1 MPCPRCSADTP
12 SWCEDCERLYD
23 TWSRQHAADI
33 LWQTGTG
40 ALVAM
45 IVGLGA
51 PLLGLSPVLGIVGVL
66 VGASTVVGLR
76 KVSNRRRRR
85 QFITTSVP
93 RAYLP
98 AKT

>member
-12 SWCEDCERLYD
+12 SWCSDCEGLYD
-23 TWSRQHAADI
+23 TWSRQYAADI
-33 LWQTGTG
+33 VWQTGTG

-45 IVGLGA
+45 VIGLGA
-51 PLLGLSPVLGIVGVL
+51 MVLGLTPVLGIVGVL
-66 VGASTVVGLR
+66 AGATTFIGLR
-76 KVSNRRRRR
+76 KVSNRRRRQ

-98 AKT
+98 THT

>member
-1 MPCPRCSADTP
+1 M
-12 SWCEDCERLYD
+12 YD
-23 TWSRQHAADI
+23 AWSRTYATDI

-51 PLLGLSPVLGIVGVL
+51 PLLGLTPLLGVAGVL
-66 VGASTVVGLR
+66 VGFGTFIGLR
-76 KVSNRRRRR
+76 KWSNVRRR
-85 QFITTSVP
+85 QQFLTATVP

-98 AKT
+98 DHTT

>member
-1 MPCPRCSADTP
+1 
-12 SWCEDCERLYD
+12 
-23 TWSRQHAADI
+23 
-33 LWQTGTG
+33 
-40 ALVAM
+40 M